1 MQGEKKEGKLLVF
14 VKKFQTTSIS
24 RCRKM
29 KKTKWKFLFIPIY
42 DQIL

>member
-29 KKTKWKFLFIPIY
+29 NKTK
-42 DQIL
+42 